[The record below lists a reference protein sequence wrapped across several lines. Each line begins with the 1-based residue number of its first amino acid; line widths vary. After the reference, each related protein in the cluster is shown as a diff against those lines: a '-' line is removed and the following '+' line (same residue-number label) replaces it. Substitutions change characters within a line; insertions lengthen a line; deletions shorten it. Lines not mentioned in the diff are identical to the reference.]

1 VKRSFF
7 TEATPADIAA
17 LEKLASE
24 LRTDRRRRKV
34 AEGLPIQDVFDHYFA
49 EQAGRCGAR

>member
-1 VKRSFF
+1 VNRSFF

-24 LRTDRRRRKV
+24 LRTDRRRRK
-34 AEGLPIQDVFDHYFA
+34 AEVLPIQDVFDHYFA
-49 EQAGRCGAR
+49 EQVGRCGAR